1 MNLSGCTCER
11 VENPEKLRI
20 YGEDFVSTVLILNTP
35 SDFTLEKQVVELT
48 TLKWHEERQDAADD
62 LVFKYLT
69 LDEIAEQ
76 LGRNGTIMLI
86 IETPT
91 EGVIY
96 RYGNHGNFWE
106 IVGRMCGYA

>member
-1 MNLSGCTCER
+1 MMNCER
-11 VENPEKLRI
+11 VENPDKVKI
-20 YGEDFVSTVLILNTP
+20 YGEDFLSTVLILNTP
-35 SDFTLEKQVVELT
+35 CDFTLEKQVVELAS
-48 TLKWHEERQDAADD
+48 LNWHEERQDAADD

-91 EGVIY
+91 EGIIY
-96 RYGNHGNFWE
+96 KYGNHGNFWE
-106 IVGRMCGYA
+106 ITGRMCGYS

>member
-1 MNLSGCTCER
+1 MNCER
-11 VENPEKLRI
+11 VENPESVKI
-20 YGEDFVSTVLILNTP
+20 YGEDYISTVLILNTP
-35 SDFTLEKQVVELT
+35 CDFTLEKHIVERDR
-48 TLKWHEERQDAADD
+48 LKWHEERQDAADN
-62 LVFKYLT
+62 LVFLWLS

-86 IETPT
+86 VESPT

-106 IVGRMCGYA
+106 IIGRMCGYT